1 MSGNPNL
8 KNRHAFSSAV
18 DNKLYEAF
26 EQIQKETR
34 IPKSKLFDEAIQLL
48 IEKYKP
54 INKT

>member
-18 DNKLYEAF
+18 DKKLYETF
-26 EQIQKETR
+26 EQIHQETR
-34 IPKSKLFDEAIQLL
+34 IPKSKLLDEAIQLL

-54 INKT
+54 TKES